1 MGKIGGASSVDAID
15 VSQLVRLHF
24 FFFFNVSFFLIFS
37 DKLIIFPDHTVVF
50 SVLSD

>member
-1 MGKIGGASSVDAID
+1 MGKIGGASLVDAID
-15 VSQLVRLHF
+15 VSQLVRLH
-24 FFFFNVSFFLIFS
+24 FFFNVSFFLIFS